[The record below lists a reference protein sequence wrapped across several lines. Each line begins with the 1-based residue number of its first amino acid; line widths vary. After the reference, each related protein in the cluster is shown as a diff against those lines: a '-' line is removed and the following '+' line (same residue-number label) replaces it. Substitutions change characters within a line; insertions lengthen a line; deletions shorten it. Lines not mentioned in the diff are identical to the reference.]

1 MAKFEDKEE
10 ILKATREK
18 QEVTY
23 KGAPVRL
30 ATDFSMEMFQAR
42 REWQKIFQVMR
53 AGVLKPRL
61 LYPAR
66 LSIKIEDQI
75 KSFPDKRGLKEYTS
89 TKPAV
94 QEMLKGLL

>member
-1 MAKFEDKEE
+1 M
-10 ILKATREK
+10 
-18 QEVTY
+18 
-23 KGAPVRL
+23 RL
-30 ATDFSMEMFQAR
+30 ATDFLMETLQAR

-53 AGVLKPRL
+53 TRGLQPRL

-75 KSFPDKRGLKEYTS
+75 KSFPDKISLKQYIF
-89 TKPAV
+89 TKPTQ